1 MKYVVFILFPF
12 FVYSHEIKVETI
24 THGIAPVVRV
34 YKRADARVKTELKF
48 YVRRKDLKY
57 C

>member
-1 MKYVVFILFPF
+1 MFPF

-24 THGIAPVVRV
+24 THGIIPVVRV
-34 YKRADARVKTELKF
+34 YKRADSRIKTELKF